1 MSYPVK
7 LSFKSEIVPLLLTVA
22 SFALG
27 FYFYAHFPDRVITH
41 WDFNGRPNG
50 FSGKFAGAF
59 LFPFILLGIYVLFL
73 ALPFVD
79 PKADRYRDFAK
90 VYHFFKTAIM
100 LVMFAVFIVTGLS
113 NLGYPVSIN
122 RWVPAIVGLL
132 MIVMGN
138 YMGKIKQNWL
148 MGIRNPWTLSSE
160 NVWNKTHRLGGWMFI
175 IFGLLIILSPFLPKT
190 LGIAAF
196 VLGTVLIIFGTTV
209 YSYLLYRKE
218 QNQKIIKSPF

>member
-1 MSYPVK
+1 MPYPIK
-7 LSFKSEIVPLLLTVA
+7 LSYKSETIPLLLTAA
-22 SFALG
+22 SFVLA

-41 WDFNGRPNG
+41 WDFNGQPNG

-59 LFPFILLGIYVLFL
+59 LMPFVLLGIYVLFL
-73 ALPFVD
+73 ALPLID
-79 PKADRYRDFAK
+79 PKAERYRDFAK
-90 VYHFFKTAIM
+90 VYRFFKTAIM
-100 LVMFAVFIVTGLS
+100 LVMFAVFVASGLN

-122 RWVPAIVGLL
+122 RWIPIIIGLL

-160 NVWNKTHRLGGWMFI
+160 NVWNKTHRLGGWTFM
-175 IFGLLIILSPFLPKT
+175 IFGLLIIISPFLPKT

-196 VLGTVLIIFGTTV
+196 ALGVVLIVFGTTI
-209 YSYLLYRKE
+209 YSYLIYRKE
-218 QNQKIIKSPF
+218 KKLKIN